1 MKHTIKRI
9 FALILALTMAL
20 SLAACSESEGGGGSG
35 GKESGKESGRLTP
48 VVKSPKDDPAGY
60 LAMAL
65 ENTVNDL
72 KGRYAGSPLAALAG
86 VLDTSGTVAVSG
98 EIDTD
103 DGYVSIDD
111 LSLAYD
117 LENKSFLLNLDVT
130 SAGIELTGGACLT
143 PDFLGVSFPLLTGS
157 DDYYGIKPRDIGR
170 QLKSSF
176 LWEYAQDEIS
186 TGDLDQI
193 DEMLDLF
200 WDSEFIDIDKFIK
213 DSQALG
219 TDFIK
224 DLDVDY
230 EEDTVELDGKDVDG
244 YVFTATVDSD
254 DLANLMEKIY
264 DMILEMPMWD
274 TLVELGRITGEDF
287 DRDDLQ
293 AIMDDALDEA
303 LDGIRSEDLRL
314 SISYYVADKKVVSMS
329 AREREYGIDYSV
341 NFFDGGDITG
351 TVESEDN
358 AISFASHVS
367 DRNGYTHEIT
377 LSSDGETMTI
387 AAQWDGD
394 DLSLDVD
401 VPYEDP
407 MSLTCGLKIT
417 KKGFE
422 LSNLVFD
429 NGDYYDYLELP
440 LTVTYT
446 AGGSVSTPRNTN
458 NLLTLD
464 EQELR
469 DLISG
474 IGDLMGGMM
483 DSDW

>member
-1 MKHTIKRI
+1 MKHTAKRI
-9 FALILALTMAL
+9 FALILSLAMAL
-20 SLAACSESEGGGGSG
+20 SLAACSGSEGGGGSG
-35 GKESGKESGRLTP
+35 GKESGRLTP

-65 ENTVNDL
+65 ENTVNEL
-72 KGRYAGSPLAALAG
+72 KDRYAGSPLAALAG

-103 DGYVSIDD
+103 DGYVAIDD

-117 LENKSFLLNLDVT
+117 LENKSFLLNLEAA
-130 SAGIELTGGACLT
+130 SYGMEISGGACLT
-143 PDFLGVSFPLLTGS
+143 PDFLGVSFPLLTGN

-176 LWEYAQDEIS
+176 LWEYAQDEINTS
-186 TGDLDQI
+186 DLDQI
-193 DEMLDLF
+193 DEMLDLL
-200 WDSEFIDIDKFIK
+200 WDSEFIDIDKLIK

-254 DLANLMEKIY
+254 DLAKLMEKIY
-264 DMILEMPMWD
+264 DMMLEMPMWD
-274 TLVELGRITGEDF
+274 TLVELGKITGEDF
-287 DRDDLQ
+287 DMDDLQ
-293 AIMDDALDEA
+293 AMMDDALNDA
-303 LDGIRSEDLRL
+303 LDDIRSEDLRL
-314 SISYYVADKKVVSMS
+314 DISYYVADKKVVSMS
-329 AREREYGIDYSV
+329 GRELEYGVDYSV
-341 NFFDGGDITG
+341 NFFDDGDITG
-351 TVESEDN
+351 SIEYDYEEF
-358 AISFASHVS
+358 SFASHVS
-367 DRNGYTHEIT
+367 DRGGYTHEIT
-377 LSSDGETMTI
+377 LSYDGETMTVS
-387 AAQWDGD
+387 AQWDGD
-394 DLSLDVD
+394 DLSLDID

-407 MSLTCGLKIT
+407 ASLTCGLKVT

-429 NGDYYDYLELP
+429 DGDYYDYVELP
-440 LTVTYT
+440 LTITYT

-474 IGDLMGGMM
+474 MDDLMGGMM